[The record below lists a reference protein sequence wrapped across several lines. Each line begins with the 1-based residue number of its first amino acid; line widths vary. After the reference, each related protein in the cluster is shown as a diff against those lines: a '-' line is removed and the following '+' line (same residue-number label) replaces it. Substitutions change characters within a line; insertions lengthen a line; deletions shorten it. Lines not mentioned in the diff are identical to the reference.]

1 MSIVFLIIFPF
12 SLHLINNII
21 KQIVLSIVPFLFAAT
36 IHEFMHGFVAYKLG
50 DNTAKNEGRLTL
62 NPIAHIDPIGLLC
75 LVVTR
80 SFGWAKPVPVNF
92 YQIRHK
98 YGMALVSV
106 AGPLSN
112 LFLAIFSVG
121 LLHLFEY
128 MVYNITMPESIVYP
142 IGMMIYYSIGIN
154 VALFVFNL
162 LPILPLDGGRIIYN
176 FLPYNLAS
184 KFEVTEKY
192 GFIIILFLIF
202 TGVIKY
208 LIIPPM
214 NLFYKLI
221 M

>member
-1 MSIVFLIIFPF
+1 MDFF
-12 SLHLINNII
+12 SGDINNII

-128 MVYNITMPESIVYP
+128 MVYNVTMPESIVYP

>member
-1 MSIVFLIIFPF
+1 MDFF
-12 SLHLINNII
+12 SGDINNII

>member
-1 MSIVFLIIFPF
+1 MDFL
-12 SLHLINNII
+12 SGDINNII

-36 IHEFMHGFVAYKLG
+36 LHEFMHGYVAYKLG

-75 LVVTR
+75 LIVTR

-121 LLHLFEY
+121 LLHLFKY
-128 MVYNITMPESIVYP
+128 MVYNVTMPESIVYP

-154 VALFVFNL
+154 IALFIFNL

-214 NLFYKLI
+214 NLFYKL
-221 M
+221 MM